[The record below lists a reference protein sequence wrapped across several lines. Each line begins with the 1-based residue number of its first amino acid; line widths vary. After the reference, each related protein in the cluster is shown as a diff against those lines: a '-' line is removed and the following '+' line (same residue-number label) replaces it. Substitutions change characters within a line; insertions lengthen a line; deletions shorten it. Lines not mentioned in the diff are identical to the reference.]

1 MIKFQKNKG
10 FQILYTI
17 IHTIHIFSVFIYGG
31 FLFVDILFLSKM
43 KQTLSDEEYT
53 KAREAIMMHV
63 RKVVPYALMVAVA
76 SGLYMITQVFGE
88 IGPDGMSR
96 FQILLSIK
104 AFFASWLGIRGINQK
119 LFKINPWLFKS
130 HIFPFSLVVIIILLS
145 QFMYL

>member
-1 MIKFQKNKG
+1 MN
-10 FQILYTI
+10 
-17 IHTIHIFSVFIYGG
+17 
-31 FLFVDILFLSKM
+31 
-43 KQTLSDEEYT
+43 QTLNAEESA

-63 RKVVPYALMVAVA
+63 RKVVPYSLMVAVA

-88 IGPDGMSR
+88 ITSDGMSQ

-130 HIFPFSLVVIIILLS
+130 HFFPFSLVVIIILLS
-145 QFMYL
+145 QFMYI

>member
-1 MIKFQKNKG
+1 MN
-10 FQILYTI
+10 
-17 IHTIHIFSVFIYGG
+17 
-31 FLFVDILFLSKM
+31 
-43 KQTLSDEEYT
+43 QTLNAEESA

-88 IGPDGMSR
+88 ITSDGMSQ

-130 HIFPFSLVVIIILLS
+130 HFFPFSLVVIIILLS
-145 QFMYL
+145 QFMYI